1 MLCACLLA
9 TLAFVPQDP
18 PPGPPALERIDAL
31 IAKTNA
37 CEHFV
42 ATYKY
47 WNKDGEE
54 GQVRLAYRAPDM
66 GLFEMQGGK
75 SGLQQYVSAGTI
87 VIRGRNDDG
96 STMAATIKSV
106 GLQNQLSESSIA
118 WLEEYFPRKAGAPR
132 REPRSGLVFRIS
144 VDNDCEG
151 LTVNLGMG
159 SGDLLAWLQ
168 EMKRRPAQVASD
180 AGAANDL
187 VYTPCEKAR
196 LVVSAESGFVTRLE
210 KLAPEGTNVRI
221 QFVSLDLDGPLDAAI
236 FTPPPPAAGAQDMS
250 AAYEAMSSAAMF
262 TQVRGD
268 VYRALARRLDEE
280 ALVWNDESRP
290 KIQKLLRRVDEELV
304 GAANAPMIAH
314 LEERVDSLASELEQK
329 LAGASPAL
337 RQQVLAGASKD
348 RAGLEA
354 QLKTLQEKL
363 FAQKPPGLV
372 CKLRPS
378 LGEDL
383 LALEGPILGEV
394 FAEKIAKPLLAR
406 FDGKLAKRLDE
417 K

>member
-1 MLCACLLA
+1 MLSACLLA
-9 TLAFVPQDP
+9 TLALAAQDP
-18 PPGPPALERIDAL
+18 PAPPPLAERIDAL

-42 ATYKY
+42 ATYKF
-47 WNKDGEE
+47 WNKDGEQ
-54 GQVRLAYRAPDM
+54 GQVRLAYRAPDL

-75 SGLQQYVSAGTI
+75 SGLQQYVTAGTI

-106 GLQNQLSESSIA
+106 GLQNQLSESASA

-144 VDNDCEG
+144 VDNNCEG
-151 LTVNLGMG
+151 LTVNLGLG

-168 EMKRRPAQVASD
+168 EMKRRPAQVAPD

-187 VYTPCEKAR
+187 VYTPCEQAR

-210 KLAPEGTNVRI
+210 KLTAEGTNVRI
-221 QFVSLDLDGPLDAAI
+221 QFVSLDLDGPLDATI
-236 FTPPPPAAGAQDMS
+236 FTPPPPAPGAQDMS

-280 ALVWNDESRP
+280 LLVWNDESRA

-329 LAGASPAL
+329 LTGASPEL
-337 RQQVLAGASKD
+337 RQQVQAGASKD

-363 FAQKPPGLV
+363 FTQKPPGLV
-372 CKLRPS
+372 CKLRPT

-383 LALEGPILGEV
+383 LALEGPILSEV
-394 FAEKIAKPLLAR
+394 FAEKITKPLLAR
-406 FDGKLAKRLDE
+406 FDEKVGKQIEAK
-417 K
+417 